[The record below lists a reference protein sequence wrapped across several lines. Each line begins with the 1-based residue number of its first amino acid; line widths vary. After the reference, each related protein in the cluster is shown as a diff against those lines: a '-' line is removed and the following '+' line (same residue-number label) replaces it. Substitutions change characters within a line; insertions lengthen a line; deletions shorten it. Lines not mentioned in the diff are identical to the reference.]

1 MGRFVD
7 IDRLFRLYYRPLC
20 LYATHY
26 LKDPDAVED
35 IVQDA
40 FEALWEKMAVSDIQS
55 PKSYSILTFRRLMS
69 SYMRRRLSMMFLLS
83 FHHTMD
89 ASLKPMPRESF
100 LPRPS
105 PMKISTSLSL

>member
-55 PKSYSILTFRRLMS
+55 PKSYL
-69 SYMRRRLSMMFLLS
+69 Y
-83 FHHTMD
+83 